1 MKKITAILLALMLT
15 LSAIPAL
22 AETLVVATNA
32 EFPPFEYVEGEEI
45 VGLDIDIARE
55 IAKDLGWDFEVQSM
69 AFDAI
74 VPAVASGKAT
84 IAIAGMTINDERK
97 MSVDFSDPY
106 YNAKQACIV
115 LKDGTV
121 TDGETLKDKTIGVQQ
136 GTTGDFAAEEYTAT
150 DKVMRYNKALD
161 AVMEL
166 AGGKLD
172 AVIIDAPV
180 AANLVA
186 SMNNENLVVLDNIEF
201 GDEFYGIA
209 VQKGNA
215 DLLAS
220 INATIERINSDG
232 TMDALLLKYFP
243 VTEEAAEEEETAAE

>member
-1 MKKITAILLALMLT
+1 MKKLTALLLSLVLALGVV
-15 LSAIPAL
+15 PAM
-22 AETLVVATNA
+22 AETLIVATNP
-32 EFPPFEYVEGEEI
+32 EFPPFEYVEGEDV

-55 IAKDLGWDFEVQSM
+55 IAKDLGWEVEVQSM

-115 LKDGTV
+115 LKDGAV
-121 TDGETLKDKTIGVQQ
+121 TDGETLKDKVIGVQQ
-136 GTTGDFAAEEYTAT
+136 GTTGDFAAEEYTAA

-215 DLLAS
+215 DLVAS
-220 INATIERINSDG
+220 INATIERINTDG
-232 TMDALLLKYFP
+232 TMDELLLKYFP
-243 VTEEAAEEEETAAE
+243 VEEEAAEDAEAAAE